1 MYCTCMYMFRKSASE
16 DVNSVAF
23 FAQMD
28 ALIDIEVA
36 LISSA
41 RFLAMRVF
49 FRPQP
54 YVLSSRLQ

>member
-1 MYCTCMYMFRKSASE
+1 MYMFRKSASE

-23 FAQMD
+23 FAQME
-28 ALIDIEVA
+28 ALIDIEVG

-54 YVLSSRLQ
+54 YVLSSQLQ

>member
-1 MYCTCMYMFRKSASE
+1 MYMFRKSASE

-28 ALIDIEVA
+28 ALIDIEVG

-49 FRPQP
+49 FSTATIRFKLT
-54 YVLSSRLQ
+54 VAVK